1 MKMSILKKE
10 NVVLNKSFNEKEEAI
25 REAGRLL
32 VEGGYVESS
41 YVEAMLERE
50 EKVSTYMGN
59 FIAIPHGTEE
69 AKSAVKNSGISVV
82 QVPEGIN
89 FGSSDSEKLVTVVI
103 GIAGAGDDHL
113 EILSQ
118 IAVYCS
124 EIENVVKLADA
135 DTEEEIVNLLGG
147 IES

>member
-1 MKMSILKKE
+1 MSILKKE
-10 NVVLNKSFNEKEEAI
+10 NIVLKKEFQGKEEAI

-32 VEGGYVESS
+32 VDGGYAEETYIDS
-41 YVEAMLERE
+41 MIERE

-69 AKSAVKNSGISVV
+69 AKKFIKTSGISVV
-82 QVPEGIN
+82 QVPNGVN
-89 FGSSDSEKLVTVVI
+89 FGTADNEKLATVVI
-103 GIAGAGDDHL
+103 GIAGAGDEHL

-118 IAVYCS
+118 IAVFCS
-124 EIENVVKLADA
+124 DIENVQKLADA
-135 DTEEEIVNLLGG
+135 QSEEEIINLLGG

>member
-1 MKMSILKKE
+1 MMNILRKE
-10 NVVLNKSFNEKEEAI
+10 NVVVNKSYSDKEEAI

-32 VEGGYVESS
+32 VDGGYVDPS
-41 YVEAMLERE
+41 YVDAMLERE
-50 EKVSTYMGN
+50 SKVSTYMGN

-69 AKSAVKNSGISVV
+69 AKSAVNTSGLSVV
-82 QVPEGIN
+82 QVPNGIN
-89 FGSSDSEKLVTVVI
+89 FGTEEEEKLVTIVI

-124 EIENVVKLADA
+124 EVENVVKLADA
-135 DTEEEIVNLLGG
+135 KSEEEIVNLLGG
-147 IES
+147 IDF

>member
-1 MKMSILKKE
+1 MTILKKQ
-10 NVVLNKSFNEKEEAI
+10 NVALNKSFTKKEEAI
-25 REAGRLL
+25 REAGRIL
-32 VEGGYVESS
+32 VEGGYVDAS
-41 YVEAMLERE
+41 YVDAMLERE
-50 EKVSTYMGN
+50 SKVSTYMGN

-69 AKSAVKNSGISVV
+69 AKVMVKSSGISVV
-82 QVPEGIN
+82 QVPNGVN
-89 FGSSDSEKLVTVVI
+89 FGTEDDEKLATVVI

-124 EIENVVKLADA
+124 EIENVTKLADA
-135 DTEEEIVNLLGG
+135 QSEEEIVNLLGG